1 MSPPG
6 AEHRYIDSRHFKTL
20 QSWRQNIP
28 PTPLTAS
35 QQHHPPHTR
44 TQRRRSTTQVPQGAQ
59 QRGSKSNSEHLL
71 LDRRTYRTL
80 TAEVSR
86 SGVSEYLSDSYR
98 TRTGSQSLGLHSL
111 GFSAFGFGYGFG
123 FLVGFGPLDRLAGQ
137 LQVATSVVFS
147 AVAFAFGSWPRLMT
161 QRLTVRQMDTCRSG
175 LGQLGGSS
183 AVKSGDLWPLTSN
196 INLLT
201 IKFCAASLL
210 DWKPATG
217 WDFMAVPWPIL
228 NVK

>member
-1 MSPPG
+1 MPTRLHVLARSALSWPCLHRAPP
-6 AEHRYIDSRHFKTL
+6 EHRYTDSRHFKTL

-86 SGVSEYLSDSYR
+86 AGVSEYLSDSYR
-98 TRTGSQSLGLHSL
+98 TRTGSQLGPS
-111 GFSAFGFGYGFG
+111 FVSFVAFGFRFRFRIFG
-123 FLVGFGPLDRLAGQ
+123 RFGPLDRLAGQ

-161 QRLTVRQMDTCRSG
+161 QRLTARQWT
-175 LGQLGGSS
+175 LAA
-183 AVKSGDLWPLTSN
+183 AVSVS
-196 INLLT
+196 
-201 IKFCAASLL
+201 
-210 DWKPATG
+210 
-217 WDFMAVPWPIL
+217 
-228 NVK
+228 